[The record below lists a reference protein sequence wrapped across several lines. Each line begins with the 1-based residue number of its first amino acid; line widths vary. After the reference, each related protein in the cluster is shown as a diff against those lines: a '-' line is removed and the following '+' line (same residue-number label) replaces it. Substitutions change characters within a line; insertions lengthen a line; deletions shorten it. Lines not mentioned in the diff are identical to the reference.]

1 VFDPEDPE
9 MVTDPVVLRI
19 DIVPDAETPI
29 PAEEVPAIEM
39 FPPPER
45 TLIVVPLAV
54 VPKNTAV
61 DELETG
67 PVGNELPEEPPP
79 M

>member
-1 VFDPEDPE
+1 
-9 MVTDPVVLRI
+9 
-19 DIVPDAETPI
+19 
-29 PAEEVPAIEM
+29 M

-45 TLIVVPLAV
+45 TLVPVAELVVPI
-54 VPKNTAV
+54 NTAWVV
-61 DELETG
+61 DEAG